1 MKLLAICFALA
12 ISAAAMAEDP
22 PVFRKGQWEFTR
34 TVDAG
39 GGQPLTM
46 KTQEC
51 IDPTEDMKKQNQSAE
66 QIGCKSSSSRNG
78 DKYNVTADCV
88 IQGVAMQSKSAITVE
103 SDSAYR
109 IDVESLVGG
118 KTTKELLVARRI
130 GDC

>member
-1 MKLLAICFALA
+1 MRYFVALVLTCLAMT
-12 ISAAAMAEDP
+12 AMAGDP
-22 PVFRKGQWEFTR
+22 PVFRKGLWEFNR

-46 KTQEC
+46 KMQEC
-51 IDPTEDMKKQNQSAE
+51 IDPTEDMKKQNLSAA

-88 IQGVAMQSKSAITVE
+88 IQGVAMESKSVITVE

-109 IDVESLVGG
+109 IDVETLAGG
-118 KTTKELLVARRI
+118 KTTKELLVARRV